1 MRREPDYICGRETRE
16 CPDVLSRLAVIMK
29 KFLSIVVLLSMY
41 VIRLHSQ
48 EVDNILVITGFSDAE
63 QLTEQ
68 ILERFEVLASRPL
81 EINMSS
87 VRKLSD
93 SGLFSRYQ
101 AASIEDYRKACGDI
115 LSVAE
120 LAAVDGIG
128 EELAQALGPYVTFS
142 SASLPGS
149 VPADRT
155 RQSAVAG
162 ASLKNGKAV
171 LRGKYRLSSGFFES
185 GAALK
190 YDGAADGTVYIQAE
204 GTRYLDRLIVG
215 DFNVRFGQGMAFWT
229 GMSVTGFGAPST
241 FYKRQH
247 GFSPAWSYSDMN
259 LRGVAASL
267 SCRRLNFC
275 AFAASPWLRKLFA
288 DRPPDRREMLAGGSL
303 AWFSRYGQAGVTA
316 SVKTMKWTRLSA
328 DARFC
333 LGGIELF
340 SEVAAEF
347 PLTVSVPGGISAK
360 SSSAINYVQYGIVGD
375 GGATKDANGGNGQ
388 SLAGIGALAGMV
400 LPVGKG
406 IFSVVA
412 RYYPEGF
419 SGEYSAPVRAWTK
432 ASDEAG
438 AALAFQRGRLSVS
451 CDFAVKPST
460 KSADERKAQI
470 KIVAADVWDLS
481 PSFSVK
487 ARISQRFRSYGLLN
501 KSDARVDTHWENGT
515 FVLNTRM
522 NMVFSRDCGALA
534 YIEPGWKRENGYM
547 YLRLTAFA
555 ADSWDDRVYCYERD
569 IPGSFTVPAYYGR
582 GFSSNLICTRK
593 WRLGRSSLKMYLCGG
608 CTVYPWPGHKKPGT
622 YSFRGQLA
630 YDF

>member
-1 MRREPDYICGRETRE
+1 M
-16 CPDVLSRLAVIMK
+16 SVIH
-29 KFLSIVVLLSMY
+29 
-41 VIRLHSQ
+41 LHSQ
-48 EVDNILVITGFSDAE
+48 EVDNILVITGLDEAE

-68 ILERFEVLASRPL
+68 IVERFEVLASRPL
-81 EINMSS
+81 EINLSS

-101 AASIEDYRKACGDI
+101 AASIEDYRKSCGDI

-120 LAAVDGIG
+120 LAGVDGIG
-128 EELAQALGPYVTFS
+128 EELAQALGPYVAFS

-155 RQSAVAG
+155 WQSALAG
-162 ASLKNGKAV
+162 ASLKNGKPV

-190 YDGAADGTVYIQAE
+190 HDGAADGTVYLQAE
-204 GTRYLDRLIVG
+204 GARYLDRLIVG
-215 DFNVRFGQGMAFWT
+215 DFNARFGQGMSFWT

-247 GFSPAWSYSDMN
+247 GFTPAWSYSDMN

-275 AFAASPWLRKLFA
+275 AFAASPWLRKVFD
-288 DRPPDRREMLAGGSL
+288 DRPPDRKEMLAGGSL
-303 AWFSRYGQAGVTA
+303 SWFSRYGQAGVTA
-316 SVKTMKWTRLSA
+316 VVKTMKWTRLSV

-333 LGGIELF
+333 LGGVELF
-340 SEVAAEF
+340 TEVSAE
-347 PLTVSVPGGISAK
+347 GGC
-360 SSSAINYVQYGIVGD
+360 
-375 GGATKDANGGNGQ
+375 GQ
-388 SLAGIGALAGMV
+388 ARAVTGALAGMV

-406 IFSVVA
+406 VFSVMA

-438 AALAFQRGRLSVS
+438 AALAFKRGRLSVS

-460 KSADERKAQI
+460 KSADERKAQV

-481 PSFSVK
+481 SSFSVK
-487 ARISQRFRSYGLLN
+487 ARISQRFRSYGLPN
-501 KSDARVDTHWENGT
+501 KSDARVDTHWENGA

-534 YIEPGWKRENGYM
+534 YIEPGWKRGNGYM

-582 GFSSNLICTRK
+582 GFGSNLICSRK

-608 CTVYPWPGHKKPGT
+608 CTVYPWPGHKKTGT
-622 YSFRGQLA
+622 YSFRCQLA

>member
-1 MRREPDYICGRETRE
+1 MRRADTGESR
-16 CPDVLSRLAVIMK
+16 CPSRLEFVMK
-29 KFLSIVVLLSMY
+29 KLLSIAAILSMS
-41 VIRLHSQ
+41 VVRLHSQ
-48 EVDNILVITGFSDAE
+48 EVDNVLVITGFSDAE
-63 QLTEQ
+63 QLSEQ
-68 ILERFEVLASRPL
+68 TLERFEALASRPL
-81 EINMSS
+81 EINLSS
-87 VRKLSD
+87 VRRLEA

-101 AASIEDYRKACGDI
+101 AAAIEDYRRACGDI

-128 EELAQALGPYVTFS
+128 ERLAEALNPYVTFY

-149 VPADRT
+149 VPSGRT
-155 RQSAVAG
+155 RQTAAAG
-162 ASLKNGKAV
+162 ASLKNGRAV
-171 LRGKYRLSSGFFES
+171 FRGKYRLSRGLFES

-190 YDGAADGTVYIQAE
+190 YDAGAADGTVYFQAE
-204 GTRYLDRLIVG
+204 GTRYLDRLIAG
-215 DFNVRFGQGMAFWT
+215 DFNARFGQGMAFWT

-275 AFAASPWLRKLFA
+275 AFAASPWLRKVFA

-303 AWFSRYGQAGVTA
+303 SWFSRYGQAGVTA
-316 SVKTMKWTRLSA
+316 VVKTMDWTRLSA

-333 LGGIELF
+333 FSGVELF
-340 SEVAAEF
+340 SEVAVEF
-347 PLTVSVPGGISAK
+347 P
-360 SSSAINYVQYGIVGD
+360 
-375 GGATKDANGGNGQ
+375 
-388 SLAGIGALAGMV
+388 AGTGALAGMV

-438 AALAFQRGRLSVS
+438 AAIAFQRGRFSVS

-470 KIVAADVWDLS
+470 KIVAADVRDLS
-481 PSFSVK
+481 SSFSVK
-487 ARISQRFRSYGLLN
+487 TRISQRFRSYGLPN
-501 KSDARVDTHWENGT
+501 RSDARVDTHWENGA
-515 FVLNTRM
+515 FVLNTRI

-534 YIEPGWKRENGYM
+534 YMEPGWKRENGYM

-582 GFSSNLICTRK
+582 GFSSNLICSRR
-593 WRLGRSSLKMYLCGG
+593 WRIGGSSLKMYLCGG

-622 YSFRGQLA
+622 YSFRGQLS

>member
-1 MRREPDYICGRETRE
+1 
-16 CPDVLSRLAVIMK
+16 
-29 KFLSIVVLLSMY
+29 MY
-41 VIRLHSQ
+41 VIHLHSQ

-68 ILERFEVLASRPL
+68 TVERFEALASRPL
-81 EINMSS
+81 EINLSS
-87 VRKLSD
+87 ARKLEA

-101 AASIEDYRKACGDI
+101 AASIEDYRRACGDI

-120 LAAVDGIG
+120 LAVVDGIG
-128 EELAQALGPYVTFS
+128 EELAEALGSYVAFS
-142 SASLPGS
+142 SASSPGS
-149 VPADRT
+149 VPSGRIW
-155 RQSAVAG
+155 QSAVAG
-162 ASLKNGKAV
+162 ASLKNGKTV
-171 LRGKYRLSSGFFES
+171 LRGKYRLSGGRFES

-190 YDGAADGTVYIQAE
+190 YDAGAADGTVYFQAE
-204 GTRYLDRLIVG
+204 GTRYLDRLIAG
-215 DFNVRFGQGMAFWT
+215 DFNARFGQGMAFWT

-267 SCRRLNFC
+267 SFRRLSFS
-275 AFAASPWLRKLFA
+275 AFAASPWLRKVFA
-288 DRPPDRREMLAGGSL
+288 DRPPDRGEMLAGGSL
-303 AWFSRYGQAGVTA
+303 AWFSRYGQAGVSA
-316 SVKTMKWTRLSA
+316 VVKTMNWTRFSA

-333 LGGIELF
+333 FGGVELF

-347 PLTVSVPGGISAK
+347 ALPVPVTEAVPAK
-360 SSSAINYVQYGIVGD
+360 SSSAIKHVQAGFGGG
-375 GGATKDANGGNGQ
+375 GGATKAADGGCGQ
-388 SLAGIGALAGMV
+388 SPVGTGGLAGMV

-438 AALAFQRGRLSVS
+438 AALAFQRGRFSVS

-460 KSADERKAQI
+460 KSADERKAQV

-481 PSFSVK
+481 SSFSVK
-487 ARISQRFRSYGLLN
+487 ARISQRFRSYGLPN
-501 KSDARVDTHWENGT
+501 KSDARVDTHWENGA
-515 FVLNTRM
+515 FVLNVRM
-522 NMVFSRDCGALA
+522 NMVFSRDFGALA
-534 YIEPGWKRENGYM
+534 YIEPGRKKENGYL
-547 YLRLTAFA
+547 YLRLTAFT
-555 ADSWDDRVYCYERD
+555 ADSWDDRVYCHERD
-569 IPGSFTVPAYYGR
+569 IPGNFTVPAYYGR
-582 GFSSNLICTRK
+582 GFSSNLICSRR

-622 YSFRGQLA
+622 YSFRGQLS

>member
-1 MRREPDYICGRETRE
+1 MRCEPDYICGRETRE
-16 CPDVLSRLAVIMK
+16 WPDVMSRPAVIMK
-29 KFLSIVVLLSMY
+29 KFLSIVVILFMS
-41 VIRLHSQ
+41 VIHLHSQ
-48 EVDNILVITGFSDAE
+48 EVDNILVITGLDEAE

-81 EINMSS
+81 EINLSS

-120 LAAVDGIG
+120 LAGVDGIG
-128 EELAQALGPYVTFS
+128 EELAQALGPYVAFS
-142 SASLPGS
+142 SVSLPGS

-155 RQSAVAG
+155 LQSAVAG
-162 ASLKNGKAV
+162 ASLKNGKSV

-190 YDGAADGTVYIQAE
+190 HDGAADGTVYLQAE
-204 GTRYLDRLIVG
+204 GARYLDRLIVG
-215 DFNVRFGQGMAFWT
+215 DFNARFGQGMSFWT

-247 GFSPAWSYSDMN
+247 GFTPAWSYSDMN

-275 AFAASPWLRKLFA
+275 AFAASPWLRKVFA
-288 DRPPDRREMLAGGSL
+288 DRPPDRREMLVGGSL

-316 SVKTMKWTRLSA
+316 VVKTMKWTRLSV

-333 LGGIELF
+333 LGGVELF
-340 SEVAAEF
+340 SEVSAEGGCGQDR
-347 PLTVSVPGGISAK
+347 SVA
-360 SSSAINYVQYGIVGD
+360 
-375 GGATKDANGGNGQ
+375 
-388 SLAGIGALAGMV
+388 GALAGMV
-400 LPVGKG
+400 LPAGKG
-406 IFSVVA
+406 MFSIVA

-419 SGEYSAPVRAWTK
+419 SGEYSAPVRAWSK

-460 KSADERKAQI
+460 KSADERKAQV

-481 PSFSVK
+481 SSFSVK
-487 ARISQRFRSYGLLN
+487 ARISQRFRSYGLPN
-501 KSDARVDTHWENGT
+501 KSDARVDTHWENGA
-515 FVLNTRM
+515 FVFNTRM
-522 NMVFSRDCGALA
+522 NIVFSRDCGALA

-569 IPGSFTVPAYYGR
+569 IPGNFTVPAYYGR
-582 GFSSNLICTRK
+582 GFGSNLICTRK

-608 CTVYPWPGHKKPGT
+608 CTVYPWPGHNKPGT